1 MGSRDLGE
9 EEGEPAGEGAE
20 AGAGPTVADGVHVQE
35 EDATVVTLVV
45 ARFAIAHQ
53 VFVEMTMRSR
63 RW

>member
-35 EDATVVTLVV
+35 EDATVVTMVV
-45 ARFAIAHQ
+45 ARFAIAQ